1 MTFLQPI
8 ALLGLLLALAPIII
22 HLLNLLRHRTVPW
35 AATRFLFQARKSSSR
50 LSKLKRWLIL
60 LVRVLALAALAF
72 MIARPMT
79 GGDSLFSLSNGS
91 PEVLVLV
98 LDRSASME
106 TTTDKD
112 SLTKRQK
119 ALEAFQSFAR
129 PWTESRLVVLDSAL
143 EEPFFIDRADSFKDE
158 ALQRFFGPTDTAADL
173 PGTLSKTLDWLKE
186 SGVGTAEILVV
197 SDMQSSNWELERNAD
212 IMRKINR
219 TLSEKKDF
227 WKLTFLNMADPPPYN
242 FSVTVDQVNRM
253 PNKVEP
259 VLNLRKKGRGKEE
272 VRLTTRMNGKSD
284 LLEVELVSQ
293 SVLWRPTFD
302 LKNEPEEGW
311 ISILSPDDF
320 CQSDNICYLTYG
332 STEPPQVAVRA
343 SNPRTSLILR
353 SASQTEQG
361 ELPDP
366 LPLSGFG
373 EKDLLSRKILIH
385 QGEINSKV
393 ETVLEEFVIKGGS
406 LVLFP
411 PEVTSS
417 DGSKL
422 LSWNS
427 LEEKLED
434 EIFQVSNWRED
445 SGLLTNSSD
454 GNRLPLDRL
463 AIKRRRT
470 PQQGETLAYYSDG
483 KPFLSCLTL
492 GKGIVYFFSTLPL
505 DSWSSMSDGYVLV
518 PALQRLIE
526 ESSSSNSF
534 IQSWFCGEKESKES
548 ILFEPIGDAKD
559 KVPYLHAGIY
569 RVNGRLTAIN
579 RPKSENDTLF
589 LTVEQI
595 LEKLPNIPPRL
606 LEDESSSASNDRSE
620 AWSFFLT
627 LCLILLLGE
636 ALLGQPALARE
647 NKAISINA

>member
-186 SGVGTAEILVV
+186 QGVGTAEILVV

-417 DGSKL
+417 DDSKL

-483 KPFLSCLTL
+483 KPFLSSLTL

-595 LEKLPNIPPRL
+595 LEKLPNISPRL

>member
-8 ALLGLLLALAPIII
+8 ALLGLLLAFAPIII

-417 DGSKL
+417 DDSKL

-606 LEDESSSASNDRSE
+606 LDDESSSALNDRSE

>member
-332 STEPPQVAVRA
+332 STEAPQVAVRA

-606 LEDESSSASNDRSE
+606 LDDESSSALNDRSE

>member
-8 ALLGLLLALAPIII
+8 ALLGLLLAFAPIII

-606 LEDESSSASNDRSE
+606 LDDESSSALNDRSE

>member
-606 LEDESSSASNDRSE
+606 LDDESSSALNDRSE

>member
-8 ALLGLLLALAPIII
+8 ALLGLLLAFAPIII

>member
-60 LVRVLALAALAF
+60 LLRVLALAALAF
-72 MIARPMT
+72 MIARPTT

-112 SLTKRQK
+112 SMTKRQK

-129 PWTESRLVVLDSAL
+129 PWTESRLMVLDSAL

-173 PGTLSKTLDWLKE
+173 PGTLSKALDWLE
-186 SGVGTAEILVV
+186 ETGVGIAEVLVV

-219 TLSEKKDF
+219 TLFVKKDF

-242 FSVTVDQVNRM
+242 LSLTVDQVNRM

-272 VRLTTRMNGKSD
+272 VRLTARMNGKSD

-293 SVLWRPTFD
+293 SVLWRPTFG

-311 ISILSPDDF
+311 ISIHSPDDF

-361 ELPDP
+361 ELADP

-373 EKDLLSRKILIH
+373 KKDILSRKILIH

-393 ETVLEEFVIKGGS
+393 EKVLEEFVIKGGS

-427 LEEKLED
+427 MEEKLED

-470 PQQGETLAYYSDG
+470 PQQGEALAYYSDG

-492 GKGIVYFFSTLPL
+492 GKGIVYAFSTLPL

-559 KVPYLHAGIY
+559 NVPYLHAGIY

-595 LEKLPNIPPRL
+595 LEKLPSISPRL
-606 LEDESSSASNDRSE
+606 LEDESSSGSNDRSE

>member
-8 ALLGLLLALAPIII
+8 ALLGLLLAFAPIII

-606 LEDESSSASNDRSE
+606 LDDETSSSLNDRSE

-636 ALLGQPALARE
+636 ALLGQPALAHE

>member
-8 ALLGLLLALAPIII
+8 ALLGLLLAFAPIII

-589 LTVEQI
+589 LTIEQI
-595 LEKLPNIPPRL
+595 LEKLPNISPRL

>member
-526 ESSSSNSF
+526 ESSSNSF

-589 LTVEQI
+589 LTIEQI
-595 LEKLPNIPPRL
+595 LEKLPNISPRL